1 MKTMVLSA
9 LMLTDSVL
17 KTKSESK
24 MLEAERDQIMKCFK
38 DMCHALQNAGR
49 PNLKLK
55 AIKKKY
61 SSEKYMG
68 VGKFRIEA
76 R

>member
-1 MKTMVLSA
+1 
-9 LMLTDSVL
+9 MLADSVL

-24 MLEAERDQIMKCFK
+24 ILENAEKEALMKCFK
-38 DMCHALQNAGR
+38 DMCQALTNMCH
-49 PNLKLK
+49 PSLKLK

-61 SSEKYMG
+61 SSERYQG